1 METVRAFASVME
13 SGVRKSLDVEAE
25 REKRLVM
32 DEINAVINEIPLP
45 ISLAALT
52 AARDEYRKTKEESPS
67 ATSVQAQPAL
77 PSDEDVSLPLALV
90 PTSAT
95 SSTVVRSIS
104 ARTKPIVARTSSRS
118 LPSTTLVNLPTS
130 SDTFFRLNLIFLLFF
145 TILQHELAVLTSMTG
160 SNGDDLRYMS
170 FSQLAADDVELVG
183 RGFYACAFANSGP
196 YSAVEE
202 FIGTFYFLKELDE
215 NCFFFRK
222 VMDCVALVIFF
233 QRSSFGANFR
243 LYFGAGLS
251 VTDMVTDV
259 TMIIQY
265 IQAKQWGFAK
275 SLLIMLSLCMCLQL
289 LIAFAQNRKK
299 GARAVLFEM
308 LITLLCVSPGVH
320 AYRVAS
326 GQEKHGSDTVNPRTL
341 LIYCKCIELVFEAVP
356 GSILQLFAYLTL
368 AKSSRFALV
377 SIATSAMTTAFSVS
391 VMYFDKDI
399 DPECRS
405 YNPLFYGVFPDDA
418 TSRTFAFFW
427 LFMFSLVHVLS
438 KGFGVALF
446 WATFGGNAVCIY
458 YGAEMVVFFVVKAV
472 HSDLISWCVQSYR
485 PPPAH
490 PPYRT
495 YNQLLILPHLHPP
508 SSLRMPVEGLVSNA
522 GLFVLSRFAG
532 KVLTDFTGYLQMRH
546 SYELGGRLWTMS
558 LLWSQLS
565 AVVFVVLYQLH
576 YDEGEGDDKRR
587 SKIDATAMYITVA
600 SLVLVWLFS
609 FSSFIRKINQKYLHT
624 FFGTMTGPQ
633 YTVHL
638 FRTGTTDRMKMD
650 IFTANVLH
658 WVSIRDEVIAYT
670 HANWARLKAE
680 KPDWF
685 TDHFINTIP
694 SEFIPRA
701 DPNRRRSSAFLNLL
715 GLADEKEKKTKPT
728 NSDQNTSKVA
738 AE

>member
-13 SGVRKSLDVEAE
+13 SGIRKSLDVEAE
-25 REKRLVM
+25 REKRLFM

-104 ARTKPIVARTSSRS
+104 ARTKPVVARTSSRS

-259 TMIIQY
+259 TMVIQY

-275 SLLIMLSLCMCLQL
+275 SLLIMLSLCMCIQL

-299 GARAVLFEM
+299 GGRAVLFEM

-326 GQEKHGSDTVNPRTL
+326 GQEKHGSETVNPRTL
-341 LIYCKCIELVFEAVP
+341 LIWCKCCELVFEAVP
-356 GSILQLFAYLTL
+356 GSILQIFAYLTL

-405 YNPLFYGVFPDDA
+405 FNPLFYGVFPDDV

-472 HSDLISWCVQSYR
+472 RSDLIFWCVQSYR

-508 SSLRMPVEGLVSNA
+508 SSLRIPLEGLVSNA
-522 GLFVLSRFAG
+522 LLLVVSRFAA
-532 KVLTDFTGYLQMRH
+532 KVLTDFTGYLQVRH
-546 SYELGGRLWTMS
+546 SYDAGGRLWTMS

-638 FRTGTTDRMKMD
+638 FRAGNDHMKMGL
-650 IFTANVLH
+650 FETNVLH
-658 WVSIRDEVIAYT
+658 WASIRDEVIAYT
-670 HANWARLKAE
+670 HANWARFKAE

-685 TDHFINTIP
+685 TDHFIKTIP